1 MVLTF
6 DIDNRGLNVYKVH
19 ITDDP
24 LLKLTYMY
32 MIARSNFFAFSFICE
47 KM

>member
-6 DIDNRGLNVYKVH
+6 NIDHRGLNVYKVH

-24 LLKLTYMY
+24 WLKLTNMY
-32 MIARSNFFAFSFICE
+32 KTARSNLVAFSFICE